1 MLSRK
6 LFTSHRIIR
15 CPATHRL
22 YAEAMSSTWPAGKSR
37 IILGSSSYSRQG
49 IMKELAQEY
58 GFEYDTATAD
68 IDEQSLG
75 DRTSDPAELVTLLAQ
90 AKADAIYD
98 RLETKRGLLLTCD
111 QVVIYQGRV
120 REKPA
125 STQQAKEFIHGYS
138 EYPAGTVGCTM
149 CTDLESR
156 QSFKAVDTTWTH
168 FRKIPAEVVDQMVD
182 EGTVMKCAGA
192 LMIENPL
199 LTPFITQFQGTKDAI
214 MGLPKSTVFVLVAAA
229 AKAGK
234 NG

>member
-125 STQQAKEFIHGYS
+125 STQQVRFAF
-138 EYPAGTVGCTM
+138 
-149 CTDLESR
+149 SR
-156 QSFKAVDTTWTH
+156 HA
-168 FRKIPAEVVDQMVD
+168 
-182 EGTVMKCAGA
+182 
-192 LMIENPL
+192 
-199 LTPFITQFQGTKDAI
+199 
-214 MGLPKSTVFVLVAAA
+214 
-229 AKAGK
+229 
-234 NG
+234 